1 MCRWQVDRGVED
13 VFWGQIRESLAG
25 DAREVGFDSKGIVDS
40 WNGFKDRTVLS
51 DTTVILWSKTVFSP
65 LMRNLNI
72 SSLKGRLKVKS
83 FSRVRL
89 FATPWT
95 VAHQASP
102 PMGFSR

>member
-25 DAREVGFDSKGIVDS
+25 DAREVGFDPKGIVDS
-40 WNGFKDRTVLS
+40 WNGLRTGLS
-51 DTTVILWSKTVFSP
+51 CQTQQSFYGVRQFFSP

-83 FSRVRL
+83 LSRI
-89 FATPWT
+89 
-95 VAHQASP
+95 
-102 PMGFSR
+102 